1 MMSKELENV
10 YSNNLEEYISYY
22 RRKPDE
28 FFKEFFG
35 IELNKTQEKFLK
47 GTFKE
52 YRKGKILIRPR
63 QIDISEFELGIMALY
78 GNNSLKYYED
88 GFFIIP
94 DNKDKPAKVIFK
106 NGR

>member
-28 FFKEFFG
+28 FFKEILG

-47 GTFKE
+47 ETLEE
-52 YRKGKILIRPR
+52 YRKGKNLIRPR
-63 QIDISEFELGIMALY
+63 QIDISEFELGITALY
-78 GNNSLKYYED
+78 GNNSLKHYEG
-88 GFFIIP
+88 GFFIIS
-94 DNKDKPAKVIFK
+94 DNKDKPVKVIFK
-106 NGR
+106 NGC